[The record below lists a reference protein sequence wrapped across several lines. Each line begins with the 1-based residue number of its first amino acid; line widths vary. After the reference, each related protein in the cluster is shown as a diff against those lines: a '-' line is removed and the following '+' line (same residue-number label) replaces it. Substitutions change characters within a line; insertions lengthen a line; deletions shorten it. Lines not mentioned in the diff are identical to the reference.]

1 MKLLIR
7 HQDEWRRK
15 GWRWVQVPLKLM
27 EKIMVKAVEV
37 VHEGPLWNVS
47 MLQPAEDPEKV
58 HGPWGK
64 MQSVEMPCRSRLL
77 GCGPRRGAHATGCL
91 WPTGDPQWKTAAWT
105 FPAGLYAMGSTHA
118 GEVFGTLSCRRD
130 RWLLLLDLC
139 DNTSQILVW
148 SSTVI
153 LKMQTH
159 ILKIFIWCSLVFF
172 KKIKIHLVFLSYLHY
187 WRIPKS
193 IFRPKANQN

>member
-1 MKLLIR
+1 MKK
-7 HQDEWRRK
+7 E
-15 GWRWVQVPLKLM
+15 G
-27 EKIMVKAVEV
+27 VEV
-37 VHEGPLWNVS
+37 SPGAIEAYGEDHGEGSWSSPWRTIVECIHAAACRGSREGSWALREDAVCGDA
-47 MLQPAEDPEKV
+47 LQEQTSNK
-58 HGPWGK
+58 
-64 MQSVEMPCRSRLL
+64 S
-77 GCGPRRGAHATGCL
+77 CGPRRGAHATGCL

-148 SSTVI
+148 SSIVI

-172 KKIKIHLVFLSYLHY
+172 KKIKIHLVFLSY
-187 WRIPKS
+187 
-193 IFRPKANQN
+193 